1 MTIRGGRDPP
11 DPEDIDGVIYRKRG
25 RKMPRA
31 EKLIT
36 HNLDYIEYTCSQV
49 RIHGRSAKLEEAKY
63 YLTAKPRSK
72 ADALQELQTQNKTI
86 SVKIISIRKQ
96 ERKSGLFGMTESE
109 YLELSH
115 PMETRTKFSTKSNIK
130 EIKEDEENN

>member
-1 MTIRGGRDPP
+1 
-11 DPEDIDGVIYRKRG
+11 
-25 RKMPRA
+25 MPRS

-36 HNLDYIEYTCSQV
+36 HNLDYMEYTVTQV
-49 RIHGRSAKLEEAKY
+49 RIFGKTAKLEEAKY

-72 ADALQELQTQNKTI
+72 ADALQELQDRNKAI

-109 YLELSH
+109 YLDLSH
-115 PMETRTKFSTKSNIK
+115 PMETRTKFSNKSNIK
-130 EIKEDEENN
+130 EIKENEENH